1 MSTLALIHPTG
12 LIGTEL
18 RESLELRRDLWQEML
33 LLTTTDEELGTLTE
47 VRGVAAMVTGFER
60 GSLDGVDVTFFCG
73 GMDESQ
79 PVLEALPPATA
90 GILLAPDAEPQDGH
104 PIVAG
109 VNLETATRD
118 QILISPHP
126 GTVVLAHLL
135 WPLLPFGPRRATAT
149 LLQPVSVHGKA
160 GLDELFEQTR
170 SILTFDP
177 KKPHDVFA
185 AQIAFNVTPAGPA
198 PAHLGDQ
205 LRTVLKTDLTLS
217 AQTMQAG
224 IFHGYGVSL
233 YVRLEQDPGVEQ
245 CAQALAD
252 HPFNEIV
259 EEPELLGPIDA
270 AGQAEVLVGEVQPD
284 PGQSGGYW
292 IWAVMDNLTCGGAL
306 NAIQILEA
314 IGHQMT
320 H

>member
-1 MSTLALIHPTG
+1 MSILALIHPTG
-12 LIGTEL
+12 LSGIEL

-33 LLTTTDEELGTLTE
+33 LLTTTEEELGTLTE
-47 VRGVAAMVTGFER
+47 VRGAAAMVTAIEENSF
-60 GSLDGVDVTFFCG
+60 DGVDVAFFCG
-73 GMDESQ
+73 GMAESR
-79 PVLEALPPATA
+79 PVLEALPSATA
-90 GILLAPDAEPQDGH
+90 GIMLAPDAEPEDGH

-135 WPLLPFGPRRATAT
+135 YPLLPFGPRRATAT

-185 AQIAFNVTPAGPA
+185 AQVAFNVTPAGPA
-198 PAHLGDQ
+198 PEHLGDQ
-205 LRTVLKTDLTLS
+205 LRTVLKTDLGLS
-217 AQTMQAG
+217 VQTMQAG
-224 IFHGYGVSL
+224 IFHGCGVSL
-233 YVRLEQDPGVEQ
+233 HVRLDDDPGAEE
-245 CAQALAD
+245 CGRALAD
-252 HPFNEIV
+252 HLFNEIV
-259 EEPELLGPIDA
+259 EDPELLGPIDA
-270 AGQAEVLVGEVQPD
+270 AGRAEVLVGEVRPD
-284 PGQSGGYW
+284 PGQRGGYW

-314 IGHQMT
+314 VGRQVT